1 MYKII
6 APLSNYTD
14 LELALMVLMNVFGSG
29 NTRRQKLGD
38 RYTPVQMIVNQITS
52 SRIIP
57 PGKGTAS
64 DEAIRRVFKQMEPS
78 AEEYNEFID
87 EFLNALKEVNYE

>member
-1 MYKII
+1 MYKVI

-29 NTRRQKLGD
+29 ETRRKNLGD
-38 RYTPVQMIVNQITS
+38 RYTPVQIIVNRITS

-57 PGKGTAS
+57 PGKAS
-64 DEAIRRVFKQMEPS
+64 ATDEAIRRTFKKFEPTS
-78 AEEYNEFID
+78 EDYTEFID
-87 EFLNALKEVNYE
+87 EFLNALKEDK

>member
-1 MYKII
+1 MYKVI

-29 NTRRQKLGD
+29 ETRRKNLGD
-38 RYTPVQMIVNQITS
+38 RYTPVQLIVNRITS

-57 PGKGTAS
+57 PGKAS
-64 DEAIRRVFKQMEPS
+64 ATDEAIRRTFKRMEPS
-78 AEEYNEFID
+78 AEEYDEFIN
-87 EFLNALKEVNYE
+87 EFLNALKEDK